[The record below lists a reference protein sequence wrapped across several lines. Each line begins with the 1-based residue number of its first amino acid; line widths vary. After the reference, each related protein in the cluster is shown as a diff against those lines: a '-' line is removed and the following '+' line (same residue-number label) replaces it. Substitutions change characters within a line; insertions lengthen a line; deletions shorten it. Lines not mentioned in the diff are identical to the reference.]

1 MKTNFALDTNI
12 LLYLYDANDHSKRHV
27 SESIV
32 ALNPIIS
39 TQVVSEFINVTK
51 RAMKLPKQEVLFK
64 CNRIFDRCRIVS
76 VDQDILDHS
85 YYILKKYNFQIF
97 DSIIISSTLAA
108 GCSTL
113 YSEDFQHNQLVEGK
127 LTIINPYLELQ

>member
-1 MKTNFALDTNI
+1 MTTNTALDTNV
-12 LLYLYDANDHSKRHV
+12 LLYLYDANDHTKRRV

-32 ALNPIIS
+32 ASNPIIS

-51 RAMKLPKQEVLFK
+51 RALKLPKQEVLYK
-64 CNRIFDRCRIVS
+64 CNLIFDRCQIIS

-85 YYILKKYNFQIF
+85 YYILKKYDFQIF

-108 GCSTL
+108 GCNTL
-113 YSEDFQHNQLVEGK
+113 YSEDLQHHQIIEGK
-127 LTIINPYLELQ
+127 LIIINPFLEFQ

>member
-1 MKTNFALDTNI
+1 MTTNFALDTNV
-12 LLYLYDANDHSKRHV
+12 LLYLYDSSDQAKRHV
-27 SESIV
+27 SESII

-51 RAMKLPKQEVLFK
+51 RLMKLPKKEVLFK
-64 CNRIFDRCRIVS
+64 CNRVFDRRQIVS

-85 YYILKKYNFQIF
+85 YYILKKYDFQIF

-108 GCSTL
+108 GCNTL
-113 YSEDFQHNQLVEGK
+113 YSEDLQHNQLIEGK
-127 LTIINPYLELQ
+127 LNIINPFLQPQ